1 MGLYRILV
9 VDDEEADALPVI
21 AALSGAG
28 YDVTVARDGWDGL
41 AQARRT
47 PPDLVLLDVKMPQMD
62 GWTFMKFV
70 RAHRDLA
77 AIPVVFLTGATSETD
92 HRRGLRLGAA
102 GYLMKPT
109 DPQRLLE
116 EVASVLDR
124 RGAAVPADA
133 GADLL
138 PDADRSRF
146 RMSGRMDQ
154 MGLLTLMSILGA
166 GERTGVL
173 EILRGASGDRGRIL
187 LRKGRVASARVEGLR
202 RATGLD
208 AVETLGKW
216 KDGAFT
222 FVEEQILI
230 AEDAAASLPRI

>member
-1 MGLYRILV
+1 MGLYRMLV
-9 VDDEEADALPVI
+9 VDDEEADALPVV

-77 AIPVVFLTGATSETD
+77 AIPVVFLTGSASQAD
-92 HRRGLRLGAA
+92 RRRGMFLGAA
-102 GYLMKPT
+102 GFLTKPM

-116 EVASVLDR
+116 KVASVLDR
-124 RGAAVPADA
+124 RCSAFPADA
-133 GADLL
+133 RADLL
-138 PDADRSRF
+138 PAANPSQF

-154 MGLLTLMSILGA
+154 MGLLALMSILGA

-173 EILRGASGDRGRIL
+173 EVLLGASGDRGRIL

-202 RATGLD
+202 RSTGLD
-208 AVETLGKW
+208 AVEILGKW

-222 FVEEQILI
+222 FIEEEILI
-230 AEDAAASLPRI
+230 AEDASASLPRI

>member
-9 VDDEEADALPVI
+9 VDDEEADALPVV

-70 RAHRDLA
+70 RTHRDLA
-77 AIPVVFLTGATSETD
+77 AIPVVFLTGSASQAD
-92 HRRGLRLGAA
+92 RRRGMLLGAA
-102 GYLMKPT
+102 GFLTKPM

-124 RGAAVPADA
+124 RSSAFPADA

-138 PDADRSRF
+138 PAANPSRF

-154 MGLLTLMSILGA
+154 MGLLALMSILGA

-173 EILRGASGDRGRIL
+173 EVLRGTSGDRGRIL

-202 RATGLD
+202 RGTGLA
-208 AVETLGKW
+208 AVEILGKW

-222 FVEEQILI
+222 FIEEEILI
-230 AEDAAASLPRI
+230 AEDASASLPRI

>member
-9 VDDEEADALPVI
+9 IDDEEADALPVV
-21 AALSGAG
+21 AALNGAG
-28 YDVTVARDGWDGL
+28 YDVAVARDGWDGL
-41 AQARRT
+41 VQARRM

-62 GWTFMKFV
+62 GWTFMKFI

-92 HRRGLRLGAA
+92 RRRGLRLGAA
-102 GYLMKPT
+102 GYLTKPA

-124 RGAAVPADA
+124 RGSAVPVDA
-133 GADLL
+133 GTDLL
-138 PDADRSRF
+138 PASDRSRF

-154 MGLLTLMSILGA
+154 MGLLALMSILGA

-173 EILRGASGDRGRIL
+173 EVTRGSSGDRGRIL
-187 LRKGRVASARVEGLR
+187 LRKGRVSSARVEGLR